1 MYHRDYILRMIE
13 QVGAVLRRL
22 REMILKQAGEST
34 TVKQEL
40 NKAVQQVGFD
50 LDLARIADGPTLE
63 RMVAPTGE
71 LEPGRGWLV
80 AEALYLDGLEA
91 HIEGRALEARRSLD
105 KALRLYRL
113 LEPDALLPTGFPEAA
128 DRIREIEDRLRELG
142 E

>member
-1 MYHRDYILRMIE
+1 MYQRDYILRMIE

-22 REMILKQAGEST
+22 REIILKQAGEST

-50 LDLARIADGPTLE
+50 LDLARIADGATLE

-91 HIEGRALEARRSLD
+91 HIEDRALEARRSLE

-128 DRIREIEDRLRELG
+128 DRIREIEDHLEELC